1 MVAPSVQT
9 TADYS
14 VRFKLTL
21 TGTSP
26 RFANILRIAAVRPDG
41 KYGDRVLGVWLHPSS
56 TKIQVNL
63 DGLEK
68 YNPVLDARFEVKCPD
83 ASRPLRVDQEH
94 AVRIDVQGR
103 TARCFIDGDL
113 ECEVP
118 VERREEARAVA
129 VYASDPFSDAAPGI
143 LRELEYFAL

>member
-1 MVAPSVQT
+1 MAVFQFIGDVPRVISKDRMVAPSLQT
-9 TADYS
+9 AADYS

-21 TGTSP
+21 TGTAP

-41 KYGDRVLGVWLHPSS
+41 RYGDRVLGVWLLPGS

-94 AVRIDVQGR
+94 DVRIDVQ
-103 TARCFIDGDL
+103 
-113 ECEVP
+113 
-118 VERREEARAVA
+118 
-129 VYASDPFSDAAPGI
+129 VYAS
-143 LRELEYFAL
+143 RALAYYISLYIT